1 MSEAATHAE
10 RRIVLDDLQGEP
22 IRLLLEEHLRDMRAW
37 SPPESV
43 HALDLDRLRR
53 PEISFWTLWEGDDL
67 LGCGAL
73 KDLGHQVAEIKSMR
87 TANAHRGKGM
97 GAEMLAY
104 ILSTAKQRGFKRLN
118 LETGTQ
124 TQFAPARA
132 LYARAGF
139 TVCGPFAEYALDP
152 HSCFMTR
159 ELATE

>member
-1 MSEAATHAE
+1 MSEAIRRAI
-10 RRIVLDDLQGEP
+10 RRIVLDDLKGEP

-43 HALDLDRLRR
+43 HALDLDRLRQ
-53 PEISFWTLWEGDDL
+53 PEISFWTLWEGNDL

-73 KDLGHQVAEIKSMR
+73 KDLGGAEAEIKSMR
-87 TANAHRGKGM
+87 TANAHRGKGV
-97 GAEMLAY
+97 GAEMLMH
-104 ILSTAKQRGFKRLN
+104 ILSAARARGFKRLN

-139 TVCGPFAEYALDP
+139 SVCGPFADYALDAY
-152 HSCFMTR
+152 SCFMTL
-159 ELATE
+159 ELAEK

>member
-1 MSEAATHAE
+1 M

-37 SPPESV
+37 SPPCSV

-53 PEISFWTLWEGDDL
+53 PEISFWTVWESGDL

-73 KDLGHQVAEIKSMR
+73 KDLGEGEAEIKSMR
-87 TANAHRGKGM
+87 TANKHRGKGV
-97 GAEMLAY
+97 GAEMLAH
-104 ILSTAKQRGFKRLN
+104 ILSTAKQRGIKRLN

-132 LYARAGF
+132 LYARHGF
-139 TVCGPFAEYALDP
+139 TACGPFADYKLDTY
-152 HSCFMTR
+152 SCFMAIT
-159 ELATE
+159 LATK

>member
-1 MSEAATHAE
+1 MSMAVSHPM

-43 HALDLDRLRR
+43 HALDLDKLRR
-53 PEISFWTLWEGDDL
+53 PEISFWTLWEGDEL

-73 KDLGHQVAEIKSMR
+73 KDLGSHEAEIKSMR
-87 TANAHRGKGM
+87 TANAHRGKGV
-97 GAEMLAY
+97 GAEMLAH
-104 ILSTAKQRGFKRLN
+104 ILSTAKQRDLKRLN

-132 LYARAGF
+132 LYSRAGF
-139 TVCGPFAEYALDP
+139 TVCGPFADYALDQY
-152 HSCFMTR
+152 SCFMTLR
-159 ELATE
+159 LAAE